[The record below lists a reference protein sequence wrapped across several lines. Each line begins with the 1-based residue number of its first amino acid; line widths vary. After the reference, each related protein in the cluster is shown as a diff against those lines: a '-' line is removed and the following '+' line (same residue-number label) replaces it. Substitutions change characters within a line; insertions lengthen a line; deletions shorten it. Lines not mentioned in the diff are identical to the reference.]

1 MRGMTVTNGPYRG
14 TIQCYTTS
22 LIKHLFHDSYTVTF
36 VGQPSF
42 DSLGTSE
49 DEWINKP
56 NAKTNVE
63 SMIQPRVK

>member
-1 MRGMTVTNGPYRG
+1 M
-14 TIQCYTTS
+14 TS

-49 DEWINKP
+49 DKWINKP